1 MLLMLQRSYEYSDRQ
16 IRVPFNGA
24 VEPMLSVMR
33 EGRAAT
39 EQGELPGEGRFT
51 VEPSIRSVSDREF
64 ALFQALIHREAGIYL
79 SPGKKSL
86 LEGRLSR
93 RVRMLGLNSF
103 GAYYRRV
110 VEGDPGELAHLL
122 DCMCTNETHFF
133 REPQHFEFLEKRVFP
148 EWMAQAAS
156 ALRTRRIRVWSAAC
170 STGEEPYS
178 LAMAL
183 WAAFPP
189 ASGWEIEIL
198 ATDLSTR
205 ALERAQAAVWSL
217 EKSREI
223 PPRFLKLYMLR
234 GTRSQAGKVKV
245 GREIRSI
252 VKFERLNLREEAFPV
267 TGFFDVI
274 FCRNVLIYFDTE
286 LRLRVI
292 HRLLSHLAPTGY
304 LFLGHAET
312 LNGLAERVRSVI
324 PTVYVHAGQK
334 PSGRETGPAAL
345 GGVR

>member
-1 MLLMLQRSYEYSDRQ
+1 M
-16 IRVPFNGA
+16 I
-24 VEPMLSVMR
+24 
-33 EGRAAT
+33 
-39 EQGELPGEGRFT
+39 QGEVVGEGRFPG
-51 VEPSIRSVSDREF
+51 EPAIRSVSDREF
-64 ALFQALIHREAGIYL
+64 TLFQALIHREAGIYL

-110 VEGDPGELAHLL
+110 VEGDRRELVHLL
-122 DCMCTNETHFF
+122 DCICTNETHFF
-133 REPQHFEFLEKRVFP
+133 REPQHFEFLEKHVFP

-156 ALRTRRIRVWSAAC
+156 ALRARRIRVWSAAC

-178 LAMAL
+178 LAMVLYAS
-183 WAAFPP
+183 FPP

-205 ALERAQAAVWSL
+205 ALERARAGVWPL

-223 PPRFLKLYMLR
+223 PPRYLKPCMLR
-234 GTRSQAGKVKV
+234 GTRSQAGKMKV
-245 GREIRSI
+245 SQETRSI
-252 VKFERLNLREEAFPV
+252 VKFERLNLRDDAYPV
-267 TGFFDVI
+267 AGLFDVI
-274 FCRNVLIYFDTE
+274 FCRNVLIYFDAE

-292 HRLLSHLAPTGY
+292 QRLLNHLAPTGY

-312 LNGLAERVRSVI
+312 LNGLADRVRSVI
-324 PTVYVHAGQK
+324 PTVYVHAGQE
-334 PSGRETGPAAL
+334 PSGVETGAATL